1 MRDLIYPRSIVR
13 PSASTAS
20 RPCLTRSP
28 ASTMRPTTYPP
39 YNIERLTENEYR
51 ITMAVAGFGKEDV
64 EIEVK
69 ENTLSIRGEKKE
81 AEKERTFLH
90 RGIASRAFERRF
102 QLADHVEVRGA
113 DVKDGLLSVDLER
126 EVPERLKPRTI
137 EIGAVRAKGFENKI
151 VDASAS
157 AKLAD

>member
-1 MRDLIYPRSIVR
+1 MRFDLSPLYRSTVGFD
-13 PSASTAS
+13 SLASMLDQVADFDNEV
-20 RPCLTRSP
+20 
-28 ASTMRPTTYPP
+28 TTYPP

-51 ITMAVAGFGKEDV
+51 ITMAVAGFSKQDV
-64 EIEVK
+64 KIEVK

-81 AEKERTFLH
+81 AGNERTFLH

-137 EIGAVRAKGFENKI
+137 EIGATVAKGNKTI
-151 VDASAS
+151 DASVA
-157 AKLAD
+157 A

>member
-1 MRDLIYPRSIVR
+1 MRFDLSPLYRSTVGFD
-13 PSASTAS
+13 SLASMLDQVAS
-20 RPCLTRSP
+20 FDEQPDN
-28 ASTMRPTTYPP
+28 YPP

-64 EIEVK
+64 KIEVK

-81 AEKERTFLH
+81 ADKERTFLH

-113 DVKDGLLSVDLER
+113 NVKDGLLSVDLER
-126 EVPERLKPRTI
+126 EVPERLKSRAI
-137 EIGAVRAKGFENKI
+137 EIGATAAKGAKTI
-151 VDASAS
+151 DASVA
-157 AKLAD
+157 A

>member
-1 MRDLIYPRSIVR
+1 MRFDLSPLYRSTVGFD
-13 PSASTAS
+13 SLASMLDQVA
-20 RPCLTRSP
+20 RFEDEGN
-28 ASTMRPTTYPP
+28 TYPP
-39 YNIERLTENEYR
+39 YNIERRSENEYR
-51 ITMAVAGFGKEDV
+51 ITMAVAGFSKEDV

-69 ENTLSIRGEKKE
+69 ENTLSIRGGKNEPE
-81 AEKERTFLH
+81 EERTFLH

-137 EIGAVRAKGFENKI
+137 KIGATAAKGNKTI
-151 VDASAS
+151 DASVA
-157 AKLAD
+157 A

>member
-1 MRDLIYPRSIVR
+1 MRDFDLSPLYRSTVGFDSLVSIFDQL
-13 PSASTAS
+13 AEFDNET
-20 RPCLTRSP
+20 P
-28 ASTMRPTTYPP
+28 AYPP

-51 ITMAVAGFGKEDV
+51 ITMAVAGFGKDDV

-90 RGIASRAFERRF
+90 RGIAARNFERRF

-126 EVPERLKPRTI
+126 EVPERLKPRMI
-137 EIGAVRAKGFENKI
+137 EIGATVAKGIQDKTI
-151 VDASAS
+151 DASVAVS
-157 AKLAD
+157 